1 MNWDEEEKIVTNHN
15 IKSSTFVASF
25 FRALPL
31 VSLGDSSSSSQY
43 SNLCLSLFPGQQ
55 PLRPPCIFGGQS
67 VITTSLRFV
76 HFVICFNWSSDEKQ
90 QKESFEFGHCYISK
104 FFQKHPFSVVCIRL
118 RHSTETWHK
127 EDESGS
133 CASWFSGPD
142 RDRGGEGHQLKVKL
156 EFLQPFFTVECEIL
170 SKQ

>member
-25 FRALPL
+25 FRALPF

-90 QKESFEFGHCYISK
+90 QKESFELFGQILYRIRET
-104 FFQKHPFSVVCIRL
+104 PFLCCMYKI
-118 RHSTETWHK
+118 ETQHRDMTQRGW
-127 EDESGS
+127 EWEL
-133 CASWFSGPD
+133 CELIFRTWSWQRRRRTP
-142 RDRGGEGHQLKVKL
+142 VKG
-156 EFLQPFFTVECEIL
+156 
-170 SKQ
+170 